1 MSSIYEVQVTSV
13 LAKTFFIQAD
23 SQELAEDYAEVHLVE
38 ELDLSDW
45 VERTNTTEGIYGSVD
60 DIPMVNPDIISTS
73 HRGHRDE

>member
-13 LAKTFFIQAD
+13 LAKTFLIQAD

-45 VERTNTTEGIYGSVD
+45 VERTNTTEGIYDSVD
-60 DIPMVNPDIISTS
+60 DIPLANPDIISTS